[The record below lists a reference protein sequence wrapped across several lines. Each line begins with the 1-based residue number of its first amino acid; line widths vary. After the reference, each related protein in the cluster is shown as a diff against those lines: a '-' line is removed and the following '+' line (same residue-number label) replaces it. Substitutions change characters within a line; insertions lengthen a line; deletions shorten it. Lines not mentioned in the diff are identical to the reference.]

1 MPIKSAKELDFSGE
15 KISMLLFGRAGIG
28 KTTIAESAPKPL
40 LVDLENGIGR
50 VEACYRKDVLTAE
63 RTLTD
68 EEKYR
73 SFIHDLSHE
82 DLSAYE
88 TIIIDSVGKFMDLV
102 TPVVIKENPAN
113 GQKDGKTLSQ
123 KGYGAIAVK
132 FKELTKLVTSLGK
145 HIIWI
150 AHVTEVSDGDVVK
163 VRINIPGG
171 TKDKIWDDI
180 NLGGF
185 MTFLGKDRIINFT
198 PTEQY
203 DAKGAHGV
211 IGSYKIPE
219 LKRTQDGGKDEDN
232 NFLENLFN
240 VYINELNSANQKY
253 SEDSMVYKE
262 AMKIVSKINNIS
274 NIDELN
280 NVLEEIRNTK
290 HALTSK
296 EELNSYF
303 QVKVKELGAAYDKE
317 TKRYIFNA

>member
-1 MPIKSAKELDFSGE
+1 MPIFNAKELDFSGE

-28 KTTIAESAPKPL
+28 KTTMAQSAPKPL
-40 LVDLENGIGR
+40 LVDLERGIGR
-50 VEACYRKDVLTAE
+50 VESIYRKDVMTTEKRLS
-63 RTLTD
+63 D
-68 EEKYR
+68 EETYH
-73 SFIHDLSHE
+73 SFIYDLTHE
-82 DLSAYE
+82 NLSAYE

-123 KGYGAIAVK
+123 KGYGAISVK
-132 FKELTKLVTSLGK
+132 FRELTKLVTSLGK

-150 AHVTEVSDGDVVK
+150 AHVNEISDGDVIK

-180 NLGGF
+180 NLGGY
-185 MTFLGKDRIINFT
+185 MTYLGKKRIINFT

-211 IGSYKIPE
+211 VGSYEIPE
-219 LKRTQDGGKDEDN
+219 LKKKAEGGKDSDN
-232 NFLENLFN
+232 HFLTDLFN
-240 VYINELNSANQKY
+240 LYISELNSDRIQMDQDKPIY
-253 SEDSMVYKE
+253 EE
-262 AMKIVSKINNIS
+262 AMKLVPKIEAVQ

-280 NVLEEIRNTK
+280 AVLEEIRNTK

-296 EELNSYF
+296 EELNSFF
-303 QVKVKELGAAYDKE
+303 QVKVKELGATYDKE
-317 TKRYIFNA
+317 AKRYIINA